1 VVVPKFLDPAIYTI
15 GRQLTIVG
23 AVTGK
28 EIRQLSE
35 IPYVYP
41 VMEENYLY
49 LWPVENTPDSEP
61 RVVFGIG
68 IGIGS

>member
-1 VVVPKFLDPAIYTI
+1 VVVPKFPDPAIYTI

-28 EIRQLSE
+28 
-35 IPYVYP
+35 
-41 VMEENYLY
+41 ENYLY